1 MSINTRDL
9 VDGRPVIRI
18 EPGES
23 YEIAERVTQ
32 LLVAAN
38 LRIYQRKNHLC
49 YTWDQ
54 DFGGHYAPRVQVET
68 LHSARLRMFMEDV
81 ARFEK
86 CDERNGCYYPIDAP
100 AKIAGII
107 LKHHRAA
114 FPVCTEP
121 ERKPWGRRS

>member
-1 MSINTRDL
+1 MAEDDRPTIL
-9 VDGRPVIRI
+9 VK
-18 EPGES
+18 PGES
-23 YEIAERVTQ
+23 YQIAERVTG

-38 LRIYQRKNHLC
+38 LRIYQRKQHLV

-54 DFGGHYAPRVQVET
+54 DFGGHYAPRVQVEP
-68 LHSARLRMFMEDV
+68 LRSVRLRLFMEEV

-86 CDERNGCYYPIDAP
+86 CDERNGRYYPIDAP

-107 LKHHRAA
+107 LRHHRDA

-121 ERKPWGRRS
+121 EATRCR